1 MQDDLFLNNDEIKEK
16 PTKPCLA
23 PLTSLYVTNYHQFKP
38 CCWFRNKE
46 DPMHVEYHKSPLKTP
61 ISDYREKI
69 LFPMYEEMKKG
80 NWSKGC
86 RRCMLPG
93 KKRLQ
98 TYEHHRTEHG
108 IDNLENN
115 KKILQLDLRFSI
127 LCNLGCIM
135 CDAGSSDQ
143 FWKHEEQG
151 KFMME
156 SNYRYGRRTR
166 PQKNFVK
173 NTKFKNWT
181 WHEDEDSMQEII
193 DLLPNLEVI
202 YMTGGEPSIN
212 PGVHRIMEHCIKHG
226 YNKNIRLEFNT
237 NCTNANPKFVELL
250 SQFKTDLMFSIDAY
264 GSLNDIIRFPSNFKT
279 LERNIIKLIE
289 AQTAGKSYFCPSIHV
304 YNFFKT
310 HELVEWMEGF
320 KERYDNVTDTYYNI
334 IFDPFY
340 MNIANIPEEHFNKYM
355 QEHGYKLPEKLRNSI
370 LNKKHPHTDKGYDW
384 NKIKDVG
391 KKWFESRKGDF
402 ALTGIPNF

>member
-16 PTKPCLA
+16 PTNPCLA
-23 PLTSLYVTNYHQFKP
+23 PLTSLYVTNNHQFKP
-38 CCWFRNKE
+38 CCWFRKEE

-108 IDNLENN
+108 IDNLEKN

-135 CDAGSSDQ
+135 CNAGSSDQ

-156 SNYRYGRRTR
+156 SNYWYGARKK
-166 PQKNFVK
+166 PQK
-173 NTKFKNWT
+173 
-181 WHEDEDSMQEII
+181 
-193 DLLPNLEVI
+193 
-202 YMTGGEPSIN
+202 
-212 PGVHRIMEHCIKHG
+212 
-226 YNKNIRLEFNT
+226 
-237 NCTNANPKFVELL
+237 
-250 SQFKTDLMFSIDAY
+250 
-264 GSLNDIIRFPSNFKT
+264 T
-279 LERNIIKLIE
+279 L
-289 AQTAGKSYFCPSIHV
+289 
-304 YNFFKT
+304 
-310 HELVEWMEGF
+310 
-320 KERYDNVTDTYYNI
+320 
-334 IFDPFY
+334 
-340 MNIANIPEEHFNKYM
+340 
-355 QEHGYKLPEKLRNSI
+355 
-370 LNKKHPHTDKGYDW
+370 
-384 NKIKDVG
+384 
-391 KKWFESRKGDF
+391 
-402 ALTGIPNF
+402 